1 MSVARQGRAHK
12 PDEVSRGTWKAS
24 WKRGVLASSE
34 RETQALWTREGRL
47 KRGPGVPAR
56 ADASGHP
63 FCAPPHYP
71 PCSSLWP
78 AALQHSAL
86 LHFAQ
91 LRSRKA
97 TSSLPSSFPPP
108 PAVTTHRSQPRGGGD
123 PRAGHTPP
131 WPQSPAD
138 RTVARSDA
146 GPRSPEV
153 GSVPGSLTA
162 ASRSVPARDAATT
175 GFLRPKEPTPGSSSQ
190 TSGSKASFTPGVP
203 EAGRSVGRGYS
214 FVHRRAQVRGSIRR
228 GPKLGASTGRAHTGL
243 TGDTRH
249 RPWGAKIGKWR
260 VGGS

>member
-1 MSVARQGRAHK
+1 MPV
-12 PDEVSRGTWKAS
+12 
-24 WKRGVLASSE
+24 
-34 RETQALWTREGRL
+34 
-47 KRGPGVPAR
+47 
-56 ADASGHP
+56 
-63 FCAPPHYP
+63 
-71 PCSSLWP
+71 
-78 AALQHSAL
+78 
-86 LHFAQ
+86 
-91 LRSRKA
+91 A
-97 TSSLPSSFPPP
+97 TSSAPPPSSLQLPVASSSAALGSAPLRSAPLQEGHLLPALLLPPP

-203 EAGRSVGRGYS
+203 EAGRSVGRGHS

-228 GPKLGASTGRAHTGL
+228 GPRLGASTGRAHTGL

>member
-1 MSVARQGRAHK
+1 MWQGRAELISLTK
-12 PDEVSRGTWKAS
+12 SAGATWKAS
-24 WKRGVLASSE
+24 WKRGVLTSSE

-47 KRGPGVPAR
+47 KRGPGVPVR

-63 FCAPPHYP
+63 FCAPPNP

-138 RTVARSDA
+138 RTVAQSDA

-162 ASRSVPARDAATT
+162 ASRSVPAGDATT
-175 GFLRPKEPTPGSSSQ
+175 KGS
-190 TSGSKASFTPGVP
+190 
-203 EAGRSVGRGYS
+203 
-214 FVHRRAQVRGSIRR
+214 
-228 GPKLGASTGRAHTGL
+228 
-243 TGDTRH
+243 
-249 RPWGAKIGKWR
+249 
-260 VGGS
+260 

>member
-1 MSVARQGRAHK
+1 MGQGRQVEDR
-12 PDEVSRGTWKAS
+12 PRCPGESRCQWPP
-24 WKRGVLASSE
+24 L
-34 RETQALWTREGRL
+34 L
-47 KRGPGVPAR
+47 
-56 ADASGHP
+56 
-63 FCAPPHYP
+63 PPHHP
-71 PCSSLWP
+71 PCSSPWP

-97 TSSLPSSFPPP
+97 TSSQPSSFPPP

-162 ASRSVPARDAATT
+162 ASRSVPARDAVTS
-175 GFLRPKEPTPGSSSQ
+175 GSLRPKEPTPGSSSQ

-203 EAGRSVGRGYS
+203 EAGRSVGRGHS
-214 FVHRRAQVRGSIRR
+214 FVHRRAQVRGSFRR
-228 GPKLGASTGRAHTGL
+228 GPRLGASTGRAHTGL

-260 VGGS
+260 VGECQRL